1 MSNLWHPE
9 LSAGATR
16 TEPWAR
22 PSVGGGFTPWTES
35 RNPGR
40 RAADRGFV
48 ATDRR
53 AASHDDEAPVAEPAP
68 DVDQMVAD
76 AFAAGF
82 DQGREVVMAEFAAE
96 RQALA
101 ALMRA
106 TEALQAEPAAP
117 LAAILAETVAR
128 FVKQVVGEVQV
139 DVETL
144 RERAIDLA
152 ELITAESGPAR
163 LRLHPDDIERL
174 QGLDLPLPTAPDH
187 HLMPGSIVL
196 ESGEGWIEDGPQV
209 RLAKLRQQLDNM
221 GLPR

>member
-1 MSNLWHPE
+1 MSDLWHPE

-22 PSVGGGFTPWTES
+22 PSIGGGFTPWTE
-35 RNPGR
+35 RAGAGR
-40 RAADRGFV
+40 RSTDQGFV

-53 AASHDDEAPVAEPAP
+53 TSTRETEPQPAPAP
-68 DVDQMVAD
+68 DVEQMVAD

-106 TEALQAEPAAP
+106 TETLQAEPAAP
-117 LAAILAETVAR
+117 LAAILAETVSR

-139 DVETL
+139 DIETL
-144 RERAIDLA
+144 QERAISLA

-163 LRLHPDDIERL
+163 LRLHPDDIDRL

-209 RLAKLRQQLDNM
+209 RLAKLRTQLDNM

>member
-16 TEPWAR
+16 TEPWAS
-22 PSVGGGFTPWTES
+22 PSTGGGFTPWTE
-35 RNPGR
+35 RAGAGR
-40 RAADRGFV
+40 RSTDQGFV

-53 AASHDDEAPVAEPAP
+53 AATRETMPQPEPAP

-76 AFAAGF
+76 AFAAVF
-82 DQGREVVMAEFAAE
+82 DQGRDVVMAEFAAE

-106 TEALQAEPAAP
+106 TEALQAEPSAP
-117 LAAILAETVAR
+117 LAAILAETVSR

-144 RERAIDLA
+144 QDRAISLA
-152 ELITAESGPAR
+152 ELITAEIGPAR

-209 RLAKLRQQLDNM
+209 RLAKLRTQLDNM